1 MYIYFWHPSKYEDH
15 THAATAN
22 SNKQKIR
29 EGKMKM
35 MVIDTLSGLQNKHVL
50 ERIMNK

>member
-1 MYIYFWHPSKYEDH
+1 MRLCTVLQPEDD
-15 THAATAN
+15 TYAATA

-35 MVIDTLSGLQNKHVL
+35 MVIDILSGLQNKHVL